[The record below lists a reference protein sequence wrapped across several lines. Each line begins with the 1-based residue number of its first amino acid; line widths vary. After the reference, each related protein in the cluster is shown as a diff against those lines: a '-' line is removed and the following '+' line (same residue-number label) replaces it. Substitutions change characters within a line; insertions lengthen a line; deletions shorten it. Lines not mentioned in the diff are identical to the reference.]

1 MTALPASAATG
12 RPDIAA
18 IAAALA
24 TSGLVLRGGFAFADD
39 EAPPPGPGGRPP
51 KSVLLVGQAGASI
64 WPHFSRWR
72 EVQVRDLANPLDTWS
87 REMIGAV
94 ASRFGAHAVF
104 PFEKPYL
111 PFQQWAMRA
120 EGLRP
125 SPLGILMHP
134 EYGLWHAYR
143 GALLF
148 EEKLPV
154 ARPQTPV
161 HLCDLCDGKPCLS
174 ACPVGAYSEQGF
186 AYESCLGHLG
196 SGHGQTC
203 MTAGC
208 LARNACPYGQ
218 AYRYPAEAQ
227 AFHQSYFARA

>member
-24 TSGLVLRGGFAFADD
+24 TSGLVLRGGFGFADD
-39 EAPPPGPGGRPP
+39 DARPPGPGGRPA

-143 GALLF
+143 GLRRRFTFATYAT
-148 EEKLPV
+148 ENPAYPPVRSAHIRSRVLPMRV
-154 ARPQTPV
+154 ASDISGRVTA
-161 HLCDLCDGKPCLS
+161 KP
-174 ACPVGAYSEQGF
+174 A
-186 AYESCLGHLG
+186 
-196 SGHGQTC
+196 
-203 MTAGC
+203 
-208 LARNACPYGQ
+208 
-218 AYRYPAEAQ
+218 
-227 AFHQSYFARA
+227 